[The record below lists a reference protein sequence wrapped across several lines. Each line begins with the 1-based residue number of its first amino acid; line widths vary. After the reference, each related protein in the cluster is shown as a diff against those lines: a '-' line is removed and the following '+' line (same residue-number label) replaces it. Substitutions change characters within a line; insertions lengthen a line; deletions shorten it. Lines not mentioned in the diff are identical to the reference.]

1 MEEQKREE
9 KAITLSE
16 LLQQRASEK
25 RPATRMHRRIA
36 ADILTKIPEDYEQ
49 ENYQ

>member
-1 MEEQKREE
+1 MEEPHGVR
-9 KAITLSE
+9 AITLEE

-25 RPATRMHRRIA
+25 KTATKLHRRIA
-36 ADILTKIPEDYEQ
+36 AEMLTVIPDDYEQ